1 MARNKYP
8 EVTVERILD
17 AAQRLFLEKGYDNTT
32 IQDIVGEL
40 HGLTKG
46 AIYHHFKSKEDIMD
60 ALGDRLFYEH
70 NPFDAVQ
77 RRTDLNGLEKIR
89 TVIQLAHAIPSAQ
102 ELSRQSL
109 PLLKNPRILAR
120 VIEADNTIIAPRWR
134 QLLEEGIADG
144 SIQTA
149 YPAQIAELFP
159 LLTSLWLLPSVF
171 PATRPELLQKLEFL
185 QDLFNRLGLPF
196 LDAQT
201 MSVVQNAIDHLGL
214 PET

>member
-120 VIEADNTIIAPRWR
+120 VIEADNTIIA
-134 QLLEEGIADG
+134 
-144 SIQTA
+144 A

-214 PET
+214 PES